1 MSRVGPIARKALP
14 VAGLLALAVFA
25 ALVARDAAA
34 VQRGFEGSD
43 LAFKAQPAAERLW
56 KLDTRLPYAKEA
68 LGVDDDLVY
77 RRALRAFAV
86 DARRADNPYDFSRPA
101 FRAEAQATLATVERS
116 SDLAPALRSK
126 AASLQGVLTFDEAI
140 ADPVNGPT
148 LIRRALGDFERAVR
162 IDPAN
167 EEAKYNLEYLL
178 RVLDPSAARLRIR
191 ENIPAYR
198 PGRSAP
204 GGGPPRRGRGY

>member
-1 MSRVGPIARKALP
+1 MRRAKPILRKGLPIAVLI
-14 VAGLLALAVFA
+14 VLATLA

-34 VQRGFEGSD
+34 IQRGFEGSD

-56 KLDTRLPYAKEA
+56 KIDTRLPYAKDA
-68 LGVDDDLVY
+68 LGVEDDLVY
-77 RRALRAFAV
+77 RRALRAFA
-86 DARRADNPYDFSRPA
+86 ARRADNPYDFDRPA
-101 FRAEAQATLATVERS
+101 FRAEAQATLGSVENS
-116 SDLAPALRSK
+116 KDLTPAQRSK
-126 AASLQGVLTFDEAI
+126 AATLQGVLTFDEAT

-162 IDPAN
+162 IDPTN
-167 EEAKYNLEYLL
+167 EEAKYNLEFLL
-178 RVLDPSAARLRIR
+178 RVLDPSAARFRIR

-204 GGGPPRRGRGY
+204 GGAPPRRGRGY